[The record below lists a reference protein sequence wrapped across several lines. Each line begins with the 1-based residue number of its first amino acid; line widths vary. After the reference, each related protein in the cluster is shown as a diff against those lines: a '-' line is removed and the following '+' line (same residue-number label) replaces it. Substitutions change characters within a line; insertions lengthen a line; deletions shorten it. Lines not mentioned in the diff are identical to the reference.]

1 LEAGKKKWIQARK
14 DKILVKG
21 IGDIQT
27 YFLTQRKSINAPSV
41 QTNNKKKATSTGT
54 SDMASCC
61 SDLSAGEGDMWED
74 DELDKTLSN
83 VTTATVKYER
93 LVDWQV
99 ESLGGLLKKIVAY
112 RNQGRKK
119 KAETFSLVFPKS
131 ETVLDEVQEIIGL
144 PEFDNKRS
152 TLSSDAV
159 ASIELSPAVKT
170 QLRDL
175 VEEIASCYHDNPF
188 HNFEVRTLP
197 VHSVFSFALPRPS
210 HSSALSAACQSCDHV
225 CPQASQS
232 NCYARRYRLSPKER
246 QKGRRATP

>member
-1 LEAGKKKWIQARK
+1 
-14 DKILVKG
+14 
-21 IGDIQT
+21 
-27 YFLTQRKSINAPSV
+27 
-41 QTNNKKKATSTGT
+41 
-54 SDMASCC
+54 
-61 SDLSAGEGDMWED
+61 MWED

-119 KAETFSLVFPKS
+119 KTEPFSLVFPKS
-131 ETVLDEVQEIIGL
+131 ETVLDEVQEIIEL

-170 QLRDL
+170 QLRAF

-188 HNFEVRTLP
+188 HNFEVRMLAAY
-197 VHSVFSFALPRPS
+197 SVFSLCLHCAS
-210 HSSALSAACQSCDHV
+210 QSSRFVALSAAC
-225 CPQASQS
+225 
-232 NCYARRYRLSPKER
+232 
-246 QKGRRATP
+246 